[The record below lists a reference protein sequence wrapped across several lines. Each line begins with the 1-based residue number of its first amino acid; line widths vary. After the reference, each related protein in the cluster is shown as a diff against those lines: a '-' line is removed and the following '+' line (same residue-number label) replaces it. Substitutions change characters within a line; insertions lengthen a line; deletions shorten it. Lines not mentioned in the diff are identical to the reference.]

1 MHCYLKKFLSSMILS
16 VVLFCASMAS
26 GKESVMLPKNIQSVL
41 KHRNLNPS
49 SLSVLIVDLENEDI
63 ILSWNSKV
71 PRTPAS
77 VMKLFTTAIALDALG
92 PTYKWK
98 TAFYVKGDLN
108 DGVLSG
114 DLLIKGYGDPYL
126 TTENVWKMLNRLKV
140 EGVKK
145 ITGNLLVDDSYF
157 LNPSYDPGE
166 FDNEPL
172 RSYNVGPN
180 ALMFNF
186 RSVRFFVESS
196 IEDEYIKIKQDPLLP
211 NFRFSNNLKSVVSKC
226 VGYQK
231 GIQIS
236 SSQKKEKFVFS
247 GTFPDSCQDYS
258 LFRSVLSHNEYSYGL
273 FQSIWKSIGGEF
285 DGVWAKAIGD
295 ELLEPFFVHESD
307 SLSYLISK
315 INKNSNNAMSRNL
328 LLTLAAEKISAPG
341 DIIKGQKFIYSWLE
355 EKNFSTDGFY
365 IENGSGL
372 SRIATVSADQI
383 IHLLKYAYASDFMP
397 EFLSSL
403 AISGLD
409 GTMSDRNEIDELTGK
424 LHIKTGSIDHVSSVA
439 GYIHSKSGKRY
450 GLAIIHNERD
460 IHKGFGEE
468 LQDSIMQ
475 WLYNYEH

>member
-145 ITGNLLVDDSYF
+145 ITGNLLIDDSYF

-315 INKNSNNAMSRNL
+315 INKNST
-328 LLTLAAEKISAPG
+328 TLFC
-341 DIIKGQKFIYSWLE
+341 QY
-355 EKNFSTDGFY
+355 FSQ
-365 IENGSGL
+365 N
-372 SRIATVSADQI
+372 
-383 IHLLKYAYASDFMP
+383 
-397 EFLSSL
+397 
-403 AISGLD
+403 
-409 GTMSDRNEIDELTGK
+409 
-424 LHIKTGSIDHVSSVA
+424 
-439 GYIHSKSGKRY
+439 KRY
-450 GLAIIHNERD
+450 QHRTKTKLTQ
-460 IHKGFGEE
+460 KT
-468 LQDSIMQ
+468 L
-475 WLYNYEH
+475 WL